1 MTKRK
6 EDAKAGRPTVYSER
20 IAEHIIEQVSLGR
33 TFTSI
38 CSDPNMP
45 TVRTIQYWAAQKP
58 DFFAMLSRAR
68 EAGAEYL
75 AGNLHDRMVDMVDR
89 ADSGDE
95 KKLPTKE
102 LIDSMRLYA
111 SHVQWFTARLNPR
124 RYSERVLAEVAK
136 LPPPPE
142 EKTPAIAW
150 DYLSYEE
157 RETVLELAKAAKR
170 RQDGE
175 LIEFVEDEDE
185 EEDED
190 DGTDEGAGDDQ
201 PDHPTGG

>member
-6 EDAKAGRPTVYSER
+6 EGAKVGRPTAYSEK
-20 IAEHIIEQVSLGR
+20 IAEHIIEQISHGR
-33 TFTSI
+33 TFTSV
-38 CSDPNMP
+38 CQDPDMP
-45 TVRTIQYWAAQKP
+45 TVRTIQYWAMQKP
-58 DFFAMLSRAR
+58 DFFAKLARAR

-75 AGNLHDRMVDMVDR
+75 VGDLHDKMVKLVE
-89 ADSGDE
+89 DSETKE
-95 KKLPTKE
+95 KEKLPPRE
-102 LIDSMRLYA
+102 RNEALRLYA
-111 SHVQWFTARLNPR
+111 SHVQWMTARLNPR

-157 RETVLELAKAAKR
+157 RETVLELAKAARR

-175 LIEFVEDEDE
+175 LIEHQEGEVT
-185 EEDED
+185 D
-190 DGTDEGAGDDQ
+190 DNASEGTGDDQ
-201 PDHPTGG
+201 PDHPASG

>member
-1 MTKRK
+1 
-6 EDAKAGRPTVYSER
+6 
-20 IAEHIIEQVSLGR
+20 
-33 TFTSI
+33 
-38 CSDPNMP
+38 
-45 TVRTIQYWAAQKP
+45 
-58 DFFAMLSRAR
+58 MLSRAR

-150 DYLSYEE
+150 DYLSYDE

-175 LIEFVEDEDE
+175 LIEYHE
-185 EEDED
+185 EGDED
-190 DGTDEGAGDDQ
+190 DGSNEGAGDDQ
-201 PDHPTGG
+201 SDHPTG